1 MITLI
6 KRLWR
11 AMSGASLPT
20 QKQFVDHQ
28 LAYCEL
34 ELLKAIDAYEV
45 AKHNLAMY
53 RERVDRLRDG
63 GEGSPRSAIDYW
75 GLTSR
80 EARVQPAAHR
90 TTTPSSS

>member
-1 MITLI
+1 MITIL

-11 AMSGASLPT
+11 AMPGASLPT

-53 RERVDRLRDG
+53 RERVDRLRSG
-63 GEGSPRSAIDYW
+63 GEVIQSSAID
-75 GLTSR
+75 
-80 EARVQPAAHR
+80 
-90 TTTPSSS
+90 